1 MSKTMIFSAVAV
13 ACAAFTVG
21 GCATTPMGPTVQVM
35 PSPNEP
41 FQAFVDDQNTC
52 KKYAESQVAGQADA
66 ANKRAIG
73 GAMLTA
79 ALGSA
84 LGGAVGGNN
93 AAAVGAAG
101 GATAGA
107 AGGASSSQQ
116 AQQSIQ
122 QQYDTAYLQC
132 MYSKGAQVPGAQAN
146 QQAGS
151 APAADGAA
159 PPPPPADGASG
170 GDDAPQ
176 PVEAISLADAQRK
189 LADMGLYTHKVDGL
203 GGPATTAAIRKF
215 QQIRGLPV
223 TGELDPATSSALSH

>member
-1 MSKTMIFSAVAV
+1 MFKRMIFPAVAV
-13 ACAAFTVG
+13 ACVSSIIG

-35 PSPNEP
+35 PAPNEP

-66 ANKRAIG
+66 ANKRAVG

-84 LGGAVGGNN
+84 LGAAVGGNN
-93 AAAVGAAG
+93 APAVGAAG

-107 AGGASSSQQ
+107 AAGANSSQQ

-132 MYSKGAQVPGAQAN
+132 MYSKGAQVPGAQPN
-146 QQAGS
+146 QQPGS
-151 APAADGAA
+151 VPAAGEA
-159 PPPPPADGASG
+159 PQPPPPADSDPA

-176 PVEAISLADAQRK
+176 QADGISLADAQRK

-203 GGPATTAAIRKF
+203 NGPATAAAIRKF
-215 QQIRGLPV
+215 QQSRGLPV
-223 TGELDPATSSALSH
+223 TGQLDAATSSALSH

>member
-1 MSKTMIFSAVAV
+1 MYTKMIFPAVAV
-13 ACAAFTVG
+13 ACVSFTIG

-35 PSPNEP
+35 PAPNEP

-66 ANKRAIG
+66 ANKRAVG
-73 GAMLTA
+73 GAVLTA

-84 LGGAVGGNN
+84 LGAAVGGDN
-93 AAAVGAAG
+93 APAVGAAG

-107 AGGASSSQQ
+107 AAGATSSQQ

-132 MYSKGAQVPGAQAN
+132 MYSKGAQVPGAQPN

-151 APAADGAA
+151 PPAADAA
-159 PPPPPADGASG
+159 PPPPPADGASAS
-170 GDDAPQ
+170 DDPPQ
-176 PVEAISLADAQRK
+176 QSDGISLVDAQRK
-189 LADMGLYTHKVDGL
+189 LAELGLYTHKVDGVS
-203 GGPATTAAIRKF
+203 GPATTAAIRKF

-223 TGELDPATSSALSH
+223 TGQLDAVTSSALGH